1 MAELTVLNLQET
13 LILAE
18 ITDLNGEPLDPDDD
32 FGPLTQSAWVKALTI
47 FDDNTL
53 FAPLGHEHTDS
64 LPTSVAPHGHISTTT
79 VGRITPS

>member
-18 ITDLNGEPLDPDDD
+18 ITDLNGEPLEPDDD
-32 FGPLTQSAWVKALTI
+32 FGPLTQSAWVKALT
-47 FDDNTL
+47 L
-53 FAPLGHEHTDS
+53 FNMENIALLDHEHDVA
-64 LPTSVAPHGHISTTT
+64 LLGSVPPHGHISATT